1 MQGFTSS
8 DNSSVGQWF
17 KIGPHRLR
25 FEPPDVLYMYFEGS
39 VDVAH
44 FHEFYAL
51 ATTLIPQNPIY
62 IVRDTHGGG
71 LLNAKT
77 RSAVI
82 NTVDPTRVAAI
93 ISYGSSFQLRVI
105 VTMLLK
111 AMRTFK
117 RSAPQA
123 IFVDSEEEARAW
135 IAANRPIATTR

>member
-1 MQGFTSS
+1 MQDFK
-8 DNSSVGQWF
+8 SSVDQWF
-17 KIGPHRLR
+17 QIGPHRFR
-25 FEPPDVLYMYFEGS
+25 FEHPDVLFMYFEGS

-51 ATTLIPQNPIY
+51 AIKLIPLHPIY
-62 IVRDTHGGG
+62 IVRDTRGGG
-71 LLNAKT
+71 LLDAKT
-77 RSAVI
+77 RSAVLK
-82 NTVDPTRVAAI
+82 TVDPERVAAI

-117 RSAPQA
+117 NAAPQA

-135 IAANRPIATTR
+135 IAANRSIAKPR